1 MFLSSKRLKAE
12 EISFHSGWVFH
23 RAGANT
29 TNKTRKVMTII
40 YMESAMK
47 LKAPII
53 EGQLSDW
60 HK

>member
-12 EISFHSGWVFH
+12 EISFHSGWVCH

-29 TNKTRKVMTII
+29 SIKTRKVMTMI
-40 YMESAMK
+40 YIDSAMK